1 MKSFP
6 STINESRSMYGN
18 GKSNAYART
27 FDIDRLTHGA
37 LNLNKSV
44 PVVSEQLK
52 EVNINVSNFQAYPGM
67 TTVTHPTEYASTSED
82 AMFNK
87 GEDEW
92 NLQMAQADGEEG
104 KERAERYQNLINERN
119 KTGQYNSKKQ
129 QEKIYYENPLQLP
142 AEIIA
147 LAKDYDWAYRYMVK
161 EFVDVGEK
169 HGDSL
174 KVNIANTAIAP
185 SMFNPMYGVS
195 VLGIIRNTPLLNDV
209 DDPGINPKVSDCS
222 IRTLCALSKQVNS
235 ELGMA
240 RYKYAD
246 FMFCKDLGKVSNNH
260 LITLRRFS
268 SAAPDHIT
276 ELATPRYISG
286 EYSFE
291 VGGDVGRLVT
301 WFGTEDNKLED
312 IIKFSYHAT
321 FKHLQA
327 DIQQENGTAD
337 DPSSGI
343 VGMIANTFN
352 PVYNRG
358 VRAGTAGT
366 HNLWGWL
373 GSKLSAG
380 KNFQGIGK
388 NNELLRNYDNN
399 KVYTPKDTIQESHI
413 YEGKLEFTHTFTL
426 TFSYVLR
433 AYENINPRSA
443 FLDLIGNILEV
454 TYRRGKFWG
463 GERKVIGPATNMAP
477 FRTVE
482 SIVDGSWSKLG
493 SLFTALDQGEFNIK
507 NILGAI
513 GRSAGGAVEK
523 MFNMIQAKV
532 NDLVKNPTGTV
543 KEAGKSAL
551 DAAGKVAAGTAQ
563 LFSATGAADNWKG
576 QILNVLGR
584 PQAIAWHSLL
594 TGEPYGFWH
603 VTIGNPRNPIMSIGN
618 LILENAT
625 IIQSGPLGLDDF
637 PSELKV
643 ICEMKHCTPRDITTI
658 GRMYT
663 KGSAAIYHK
672 MAAHKLEDFWGSD
685 ALEIKNDQD
694 NKDVNVK
701 DMQVQANSKGEADA
715 KGSSNNDAPKYRN
728 PNAEGMA
735 ATSIEQ
741 SVADN
746 RYKTGYYN
754 SVPILGG
761 DESGLPNPFIE
772 TAEHEHIYRTNNY
785 APKMLRMALDEMA

>member
-1 MKSFP
+1 
-6 STINESRSMYGN
+6 MYGA
-18 GKSNAYART
+18 GKTNAYSRT
-27 FDIDRLTHGA
+27 FDIDRLISGA

-44 PVVSEQLK
+44 PVINEQLK
-52 EVNINVSNFQAYPGM
+52 EVNINASNFQAYPDM
-67 TTVTHPTEYASTSED
+67 TKVTHPAEYATTTNDYDADTLSEASD
-82 AMFNK
+82 IRNSYLNNDNK
-87 GEDEW
+87 DDDEY
-92 NLQMAQADGEEG
+92 ADV
-104 KERAERYQNLINERN
+104 AESNWLNANSN
-119 KTGQYNSKKQ
+119 KRTTQ

-147 LAKDYDWAYRYMVK
+147 LAKDYDWAYRYMAK

-174 KVNIANTAIAP
+174 KVNIANTSIAP

-268 SAAPDHIT
+268 TAVPDHIS
-276 ELATPRYISG
+276 EMATPRHING

-291 VGGDVGRLVT
+291 IGGDVGRLVT
-301 WFGTEDNKLED
+301 WFGTDDNKLED
-312 IIKFSYHAT
+312 IIKFNYRAT
-321 FKHLQA
+321 FKHLTS

-337 DPSSGI
+337 NPNSGI
-343 VGMIANTFN
+343 VGMLGNAFN

-358 VRAGTAGT
+358 VKAGTAGT

-373 GSKLSAG
+373 GSKLTS
-380 KNFQGIGK
+380 KNFQGIGQ
-388 NNELLRNYDNN
+388 NNELLRNFDNN
-399 KVYTPKDTIQESHI
+399 KVYTPKNTIQESHI

-463 GERKVIGPATNMAP
+463 GERKVIGPDANMSA
-477 FRTVE
+477 FRTSE
-482 SIVDGSWSKLG
+482 QIIDGAWGKLG
-493 SLFTALDQGEFNIK
+493 SLFSALEQGEYNIRNILGSIGKSVGK
-507 NILGAI
+507 NILNMLDLKQ
-513 GRSAGGAVEK
+513 GGPMET
-523 MFNMIQAKV
+523 AKQLASSCV
-532 NDLVKNPTGTV
+532 
-543 KEAGKSAL
+543 
-551 DAAGKVAAGTAQ
+551 Q
-563 LFSATGAADNWKG
+563 LFGQVGVGDNFKG
-576 QILNVLGR
+576 QARNILGR

-603 VTIGNPRNPIMSIGN
+603 VMIGNPRNPIMSIGN

-625 IIQSGPLGLDDF
+625 IVQSGPLGLDDF

-643 ICEMKHCTPRDITTI
+643 ICEMKHCTPRDATGI

-663 KGSAAIYHK
+663 KGAAGIYHK
-672 MAAHKLEDFWGSD
+672 MAAHKLEDFWGSKP
-685 ALEIKNDQD
+685 LEMNTNQD
-694 NKDVNVK
+694 NKDGAVK
-701 DMQVQANSKGEADA
+701 VQEIKPQEDTLASQSLDQAANE
-715 KGSSNNDAPKYRN
+715 NRN
-728 PNAEGMA
+728 
-735 ATSIEQ
+735 
-741 SVADN
+741 
-746 RYKTGYYN
+746 KTGYFN
-754 SVPILGG
+754 SMPILGG
-761 DESGLPNPFIE
+761 DEAGLPNPFIE
-772 TAEHEHIYRTNNY
+772 TPEHEQIYRTNNY
-785 APKMLRMALDEMA
+785 SYKMLRMALDEQA